1 MNQLGVMPLDSLD
14 TLQTIDKQFHCH
26 PFTDHGA
33 MHTTGTSV
41 LVSATGC
48 YVTDHCGRR
57 FLDALAGLWCVN
69 IGYGRKELADAVS
82 EQIAMLS
89 FYPSFFNSTT
99 VPAIKLAEK
108 LAALAPAPLSHSFFC
123 NSGSE
128 ANESAIKIILAYNHS
143 QGRFE
148 KRKFL
153 SRSYAY
159 HGVTLG
165 STSLTGLT
173 PCHTAFGLPLA
184 DFIHTPTP
192 YSWEAG
198 RTDPEQLAEECLEQT
213 RQIIEREG
221 AHTIAALFAEPIQGA
236 GGVIVPPPGY
246 LKKLRDLCFE
256 YDILFVADEVIT
268 GFGRLGA
275 WFASELYDLRPDLCT
290 LAKGITSG
298 YVPLGAVMFSD
309 KIATVLNQGG
319 VFSHGFTYSG
329 HPVATRAA
337 LVNIEILER
346 EKLPERVQ
354 TVIGPYFQRSI
365 SELSA
370 HPAVG
375 EVRGE
380 GLIAAIELL
389 PEAGRSALRPEL
401 ALGTQVAAFAR
412 EEGVIVRG
420 IRNMIALAP
429 PLIIT
434 EQEVDEL
441 VAALFRALDAFQKQA

>member
-1 MNQLGVMPLDSLD
+1 MPLETLD
-14 TLQTIDKQFHCH
+14 TLQTLDKQFHYH
-26 PFTDHGA
+26 PFTDHRA
-33 MHTTGTSV
+33 MHASGTSIIV
-41 LVSATGC
+41 AADGC
-48 YVTDHCGRR
+48 YVTDHSGRR
-57 FLDALAGLWCVN
+57 LLDALAGLWCVN
-69 IGYGRKELADAVS
+69 IGYGRKEVADAVA
-82 EQIAMLS
+82 EQISRLS

-99 VPAIKLAEK
+99 VPAIELAEK
-108 LAALAPAPLSHSFFC
+108 LAELAPAPLSHTFFC

-128 ANESAIKIILAYNHS
+128 ANESAIKIIHAYNHS
-143 QGRFE
+143 QGRPE
-148 KRKFL
+148 KSKFL
-153 SRSYAY
+153 SRTYAY

-192 YSWEAG
+192 YTWEAG
-198 RTDPEQLAEECLEQT
+198 RTDAEQFAEECLEQT
-213 RQIIEREG
+213 RQVIEQEG

-236 GGVIVPPPGY
+236 GGVIVPPHGY
-246 LKKLRDLCFE
+246 LKKLRDLCLE

-268 GFGRLGA
+268 GFGRLGC
-275 WFASELYDLRPDLCT
+275 WFASELYDLKPDLCT

-298 YVPLGAVMFSD
+298 YIPLGAVMFSD
-309 KIATVLNQGG
+309 KIAAGLNQGG

-329 HPVATRAA
+329 HPIATRAA

-354 TVIGPYFQRSI
+354 TAIGPYLQQSL

-389 PEAGRSALRPEL
+389 PRGGRSALRPEL
-401 ALGTQVAAFAR
+401 ALGAQAAAFAR
-412 EEGVIVRG
+412 AEGVIVRG

-434 EQEVDEL
+434 EHEVDEL
-441 VAALFRALDAFQKQA
+441 VAALFRALDRFQKQL